1 MLIRFQIKNL
11 YSFEEETEFNLLTN
25 DSELLPHHKKHAN
38 GVDFLRMTAI
48 YGANASGKSNFVK
61 AIDLLQK
68 MVKTGKIVGDS
79 NAYKF
84 KLSEETLAQP
94 ISLGI
99 ELLTNGKMYYYT
111 ITFEHNQILNEALIE
126 TFKEG
131 EDRTVFERTLVEGTQ
146 QIPFVGGNVKDEK
159 ERMFLELLSEKLLS
173 KEELLL
179 TFLAQK
185 YPNEYADI
193 NNVVSWFSNTLTVL
207 SPSFKVNGMVYLFDM
222 NNKIRD
228 FINTFIPNLSTGI
241 ENFYIKIDTIE
252 KTFPNLNEEK
262 KRELIDR
269 LKKESDKG
277 IAFYDEY
284 TREEVAIVLNED
296 DTLSTKR
303 LFTEHLGRNGYKERF
318 PLRLESDGTKRLL
331 EYAPLISDVIN
342 NEAVYIVDEIERS
355 IHPMMIK
362 ELIKKISS
370 DTTAKGQLIFT
381 THESCLLDQE
391 ILRPDEIW
399 FTQKDMGGAT
409 QMYSLSDFNISNTAT
424 VENDYLNGRYG
435 GIPFLSNL
443 KELNWHTNEIIPN
456 QK

>member
-61 AIDLLQK
+61 AIDLLQN
-68 MVKTGKIVGDS
+68 MVKTGKIVGNS
-79 NAYKF
+79 NGYKF
-84 KLSEETLAQP
+84 KLSKEAFTKP

-111 ITFEHNQILNEALIE
+111 LTFEHNEILNEALIE

-131 EDRTVFERTLVEGTQ
+131 EDRVVFERTLVEGTQ
-146 QIPFVGGNVKDEK
+146 QIPFIGGNVKDEK

-193 NNVVSWFSNTLTVL
+193 DNVFSWFSETLIAL
-207 SPSFKVNGMVYLFDM
+207 SSSFKVNGMIHLF
-222 NNKIRD
+222 NINSEIRD

-241 ENFYIKIDTIE
+241 EKFHIKTDRIE
-252 KTFPNLNEEK
+252 KTFPNLSEENK
-262 KRELIDR
+262 KELIDKIKR
-269 LKKESDKG
+269 EG
-277 IAFYDEY
+277 NEGAAFYDNY
-284 TREEVAIVLNED
+284 TREEVGIVLGED
-296 DTLSTKR
+296 NHLYTKR
-303 LFTEHLGRNGYKERF
+303 LFTEHLGRNGYKGQF
-318 PLRLESDGTKRLL
+318 PFRLESDGTKRLL
-331 EYAPLISDVIN
+331 EYAPLISDIIN
-342 NEAVYIVDEIERS
+342 NERVYIVDEIERS

-370 DTTAKGQLIFT
+370 DTTAQGQLIFT

-443 KELNWHTNEIIPN
+443 KELNWHTDETIPN

>member
-61 AIDLLQK
+61 AIALLQES
-68 MVKTGKIVGDS
+68 VKRGKIID
-79 NAYKF
+79 NPNDCKF
-84 KLSEETLAQP
+84 KLSEEALTKP

-99 ELLTNGKMYYYT
+99 ELLSNSKMYYYT
-111 ITFEHNQILNEALIE
+111 LTFEHNQILNEALIE

-131 EDRTVFERTLVEGTQ
+131 EDRVVFERSLVEGIQ

-159 ERMFLELLSEKLLS
+159 ERIFLELLSEKLLS

-193 NNVVSWFSNTLTVL
+193 NNVVSWFSKTLIVL
-207 SPSFKVNGMVYLFDM
+207 TSNFKTRGITHYFDVNENVRLFIHNYLS
-222 NNKIRD
+222 
-228 FINTFIPNLSTGI
+228 NLSAGI
-241 ENFYIKIDTIE
+241 ENVFIE
-252 KTFPNLNEEK
+252 TNRIEETFPNINDKTK
-262 KRELIDR
+262 KEFINK

-342 NEAVYIVDEIERS
+342 NERVYIVDEIERS

-443 KELNWHTNEIIPN
+443 KELNWHTDDIPN

>member
-11 YSFEEETEFNLLTN
+11 FSFEEETEFNLLTN

-61 AIDLLQK
+61 AIALLQES
-68 MVKTGKIVGDS
+68 VKRGKIID
-79 NAYKF
+79 NPNDCKF
-84 KLSEETLAQP
+84 KLSEEALTKP

-99 ELLTNGKMYYYT
+99 ELLSNSKMYYYT
-111 ITFEHNQILNEALIE
+111 LTFEHNQILNEALIE

-131 EDRTVFERTLVEGTQ
+131 EDRVVFERTLVEGIQ

-262 KRELIDR
+262 KRELI
-269 LKKESDKG
+269 DKG

-443 KELNWHTNEIIPN
+443 KELNWHTDDIPN

>member
-61 AIDLLQK
+61 AIDLLQN
-68 MVKTGKIVGDS
+68 MVKTGKIVGNS

-84 KLSEETLAQP
+84 KLSKEAFTKP

-111 ITFEHNQILNEALIE
+111 LTFEHNEILNEALIE

-131 EDRTVFERTLVEGTQ
+131 EDRVVFERTLVEGTQ
-146 QIPFVGGNVKDEK
+146 QIPFIGGNVKDEK
-159 ERMFLELLSEKLLS
+159 ERMFLELLSEKLLD
-173 KEELLL
+173 KDELLL
-179 TFLAQK
+179 TFFAQK
-185 YPNEYADI
+185 NLREYIDI
-193 NNVVSWFSNTLTVL
+193 HNVFDWFLNTLTVL
-207 SPSFKVNGMVYLFDM
+207 SPAFKVNGMVHLFDM
-222 NNKIRD
+222 DNKIRD

-241 ENFYIKIDTIE
+241 ESFYIKTDTIE
-252 KTFPNLNEEK
+252 KTFPNIDEEN
-262 KRELIDR
+262 KRKLVDE

-277 IAFYDEY
+277 IAFYDGH

-303 LFTEHLGRNGYKERF
+303 LFMEHLGKDGYKVHF
-318 PLRLESDGTKRLL
+318 PLKLESDGTKRLL

-342 NEAVYIVDEIERS
+342 NERVYIVDEIERS

-370 DTTAKGQLIFT
+370 GTTAKGQLIFT

-409 QMYSLSDFNISNTAT
+409 QMYSLSDFNISNTPT
-424 VENDYLNGRYG
+424 IENDYLNGRYG

-443 KELNWHTNEIIPN
+443 KELNWHTDDIS
-456 QK
+456 K

>member
-61 AIDLLQK
+61 AIALLQET
-68 MVKTGKIVGDS
+68 VKRGKIIDNS
-79 NAYKF
+79 NDCKF
-84 KLSEETLAQP
+84 KLSKEALAKP

-99 ELLTNGKMYYYT
+99 ELLSNSKMYYYT

-131 EDRTVFERTLVEGTQ
+131 EDRIVFERTLVGEKQ
-146 QIPFVGGNVKDEK
+146 QIPFIGDNVKN
-159 ERMFLELLSEKLLS
+159 ERISLFLEVLSDKLLN
-173 KEELLL
+173 KKELLL

-185 YPNEYADI
+185 YPNEYSDI
-193 NNVVSWFSNTLTVL
+193 DNVFGWFSNFLIVL
-207 SPSFKVNGMVYLFDM
+207 FPSFKVNGMVHSFDTNTEM
-222 NNKIRD
+222 RD

-241 ENFYIKIDTIE
+241 EKFYIKTDKIE

-262 KRELIDR
+262 KRELVDK
-269 LKKESDKG
+269 LKKGSDKG

-284 TREEVAIVLNED
+284 TREEVAIILDEND
-296 DTLSTKR
+296 NLYTKR
-303 LFTEHLGRNGYKERF
+303 LSTEHLGKDGYKVRF

-331 EYAPLISDVIN
+331 EYTPLISDVIN

-370 DTTAKGQLIFT
+370 DTSAKGQLIFT

-409 QMYSLSDFNISNTAT
+409 QMYSLSDFNISNIAT

-443 KELNWHTNEIIPN
+443 KELNWHTDETIPN

>member
-38 GVDFLRMTAI
+38 GVDFLRLSAI

-61 AIDLLQK
+61 AIALLQES
-68 MVKTGKIVGDS
+68 VKRGKIID
-79 NAYKF
+79 NPNDCKF
-84 KLSEETLAQP
+84 KLSEEALTKP

-99 ELLTNGKMYYYT
+99 ELLSNSKMYYYT
-111 ITFEHNQILNEALIE
+111 LTFEHNQILNEALIE

-131 EDRTVFERTLVEGTQ
+131 EDRIVFERTLVEGIQ

-159 ERMFLELLSEKLLS
+159 ERMFLELLSEKLLD
-173 KEELLL
+173 KDELLL

-193 NNVVSWFSNTLTVL
+193 DNVFSWFSETLIVL
-207 SPSFKVNGMVYLFDM
+207 TSNFKTRGIAHYFDVNENVRLFIHNYLS
-222 NNKIRD
+222 
-228 FINTFIPNLSTGI
+228 NLSAGI
-241 ENFYIKIDTIE
+241 ENVFIE
-252 KTFPNLNEEK
+252 TNRIEEIFPNINDKTK
-262 KRELIDR
+262 KDIIDDI
-269 LKKESDKG
+269 KKEKNSFITFYDSDKKED
-277 IAFYDEY
+277 ISIVLDEY
-284 TREEVAIVLNED
+284 
-296 DTLSTKR
+296 DTLYTKR
-303 LFTEHLGRNGYKERF
+303 LFTEHSGKDGYKERF
-318 PLRLESDGTKRLL
+318 PLSLESDGTKRLL

-342 NEAVYIVDEIERS
+342 NERVYIVDEIERS

-399 FTQKDMGGAT
+399 FTQKDIGGAT

-443 KELNWHTNEIIPN
+443 KELNWHTDETIPN

>member
-25 DSELLPHHKKHAN
+25 NSEQLPHHKKRVN

-61 AIDLLQK
+61 AIALLQET
-68 MVKTGKIVGDS
+68 VKRGKIIDNS
-79 NAYKF
+79 NDCKF
-84 KLSEETLAQP
+84 KLSKEALAKP

-99 ELLTNGKMYYYT
+99 ELLSNSKMYYYT

-131 EDRTVFERTLVEGTQ
+131 EDRIVFERTLVGEKQ
-146 QIPFVGGNVKDEK
+146 QIPFIGDNVKNEK
-159 ERMFLELLSEKLLS
+159 ERMFLELLSEKLLG

-185 YPNEYADI
+185 YPDEYTDI
-193 NNVVSWFSNTLTVL
+193 HNVFGWFSNTLIVL
-207 SPSFKVNGMVYLFDM
+207 SPSFKVSGMVHLFDT

-241 ENFYIKIDTIE
+241 ENFYIKTDTIE
-252 KTFPNLNEEK
+252 KTFPNIDEEEK
-262 KRELIDR
+262 RKLVDE
-269 LKKESDKG
+269 LKKESNKRV
-277 IAFYDEY
+277 AFYDRH

-296 DTLSTKR
+296 DTLYTKR
-303 LFTEHLGRNGYKERF
+303 LFTEHLGKNGYKNRF
-318 PLRLESDGTKRLL
+318 PLKLESDGTKRLL

-342 NEAVYIVDEIERS
+342 NEVVYIVDEIERS

-370 DTTAKGQLIFT
+370 DPTAQGQLIFT

>member
-1 MLIRFQIKNL
+1 
-11 YSFEEETEFNLLTN
+11 
-25 DSELLPHHKKHAN
+25 
-38 GVDFLRMTAI
+38 
-48 YGANASGKSNFVK
+48 
-61 AIDLLQK
+61 
-68 MVKTGKIVGDS
+68 MVKTGKIVGNS

-84 KLSEETLAQP
+84 KLSKEAFTKP

-111 ITFEHNQILNEALIE
+111 LTFEHNEILNEALIE

-131 EDRTVFERTLVEGTQ
+131 EDRVVFERTLVEGTQ
-146 QIPFVGGNVKDEK
+146 QIPFIGGNVKDEK
-159 ERMFLELLSEKLLS
+159 ERIFLELLSEKLLS

-193 NNVVSWFSNTLTVL
+193 NNVVSWFSKTLIVL
-207 SPSFKVNGMVYLFDM
+207 TSNFKTRGITHYFDVNENVRLFIHNYLS
-222 NNKIRD
+222 
-228 FINTFIPNLSTGI
+228 NLSAGI
-241 ENFYIKIDTIE
+241 ENVFIE
-252 KTFPNLNEEK
+252 TNRIEETFPNINDKTK
-262 KRELIDR
+262 KEFINK

-342 NEAVYIVDEIERS
+342 NERVYIVDEIERS

-362 ELIKKISS
+362 ELIKKYHQ
-370 DTTAKGQLIFT
+370 TLPLKGNL
-381 THESCLLDQE
+381 SLL
-391 ILRPDEIW
+391 L
-399 FTQKDMGGAT
+399 
-409 QMYSLSDFNISNTAT
+409 
-424 VENDYLNGRYG
+424 
-435 GIPFLSNL
+435 
-443 KELNWHTNEIIPN
+443 TNSVC
-456 QK
+456 